1 MAISL
6 PTDHM
11 LHPGEVLEEIYMKD
25 RGYNQTTLAEAIGCT
40 HKKINEIVNGKR
52 GISSSFAI
60 ELAELFDTT
69 PEMWSRLQ
77 SDYEL
82 FLEKKKHKHR
92 SESSSGSGSYTAK
105 SN

>member
-1 MAISL
+1 MGISL
-6 PTDHM
+6 PQDHM
-11 LHPGEVLEEIYMKD
+11 LHPGQILEEIYMKD
-25 RGYNQTTLAEAIGCT
+25 RGYNQSTLAEALGCT

-60 ELAELFDTT
+60 ELAELFNTT

-82 FLEKKKHKHR
+82 FLEKKKHKQR
-92 SESSSGSGSYTAK
+92 SVTSSEGVSYATK
-105 SN
+105 C